1 MTISSILKTVALTVF
16 LTIMQHHKF
25 LAALPLALAVSA
37 AWAADD
43 GYTTLDTSV
52 VSASGYAQ
60 DTREAPASIT
70 VIDSKELMTKPIGDI
85 GTAVSDVP
93 GVDITTT
100 KMGTSQIYI
109 RGFSSDYTLLMADG
123 RRQNSDSA
131 MNSLNGFEAG
141 GIFMPPPGAVER
153 VEVMRGPAST
163 IYGSDGIGGAVNII
177 MKKHVNQFTGSLS
190 IDRTQFTDSDWDD
203 RWSAGAYLGIPL
215 KEGVAS
221 LLLRG
226 RYFDREKSN
235 LHSPSGGYASH
246 SPSDGYTG
254 NVGGRLNLSPNE
266 NNDLYLDVD
275 YTHFKGGSM
284 STSQAGYEAHRWFDK
299 YAVVVGH
306 DGRFS
311 FGDLST
317 YFQFQGLDLIKTK
330 TGPAT
335 RTDGVSPGMLATAN
349 KTTKGSLSDPL
360 MSSKHYVFA
369 TKLKTPVSL
378 DGYGDMI
385 VQTGLDVDYST
396 FKDNFN
402 EGTEITGKTLDQT
415 QIAVFGESEYFIN
428 ENWIATLGAR
438 VHWSD
443 IFDFHFA
450 PRAYLVWK
458 PAEAFSIKGGVANG
472 YRTPEARQL
481 TDGAY
486 SVSVRGAPNHTYGNP
501 DLKPEESW
509 NYELSSTVK
518 LGQAASVTAGVFYTD
533 FKNKIDTVK
542 INYVNESNYDAQDVN
557 FGKVTA
563 KGVELLFQTAA
574 FYGVSFKG
582 GYTYTHAEI
591 EGGVNDGLR
600 PNSMP
605 RHSINARADYDNGG
619 LNVFVKALAKLDAM
633 SEQISSG
640 KGGSATYSSTKY
652 KNYTQVD
659 IGVNYTFEKQHHF
672 SAALNNV
679 FDKGLEYGADGS
691 NVYREFFDGRNV
703 WLGYTYTF

>member
-1 MTISSILKTVALTVF
+1 MKKHQI
-16 LTIMQHHKF
+16 
-25 LAALPLALAVSA
+25 LAALPIALAVSA

-52 VSASGYAQ
+52 VSASGYEQ
-60 DTREAPASIT
+60 DTREAPATIT
-70 VIDSKELMTKPIGDI
+70 VIGSKELMTKPIGDI
-85 GTAVSDVP
+85 GTAVADVP

-100 KMGTSQIYI
+100 KMGTSQVYI
-109 RGFSSDYTLLMADG
+109 RGFSSDYTLFLVDG
-123 RRQNSDSA
+123 RRQNADSA

-153 VEVMRGPAST
+153 IEVMRGPAST

-177 MKKHVNQFTGSLS
+177 MKKHVDKFTGSLS
-190 IDRTQFTDSDWDD
+190 IDRTQFTDSDWDN

-215 KEGVAS
+215 KENVAS

-226 RYFDREKSN
+226 RWFEREKSS

-246 SPSDGYTG
+246 SPSDGFTG
-254 NVGGRLNLSPNE
+254 NIGGRLNISPNAD
-266 NNDLYLDVD
+266 NDLYLDLD
-275 YTHFKGGSM
+275 YTHFKGGTM

-306 DGRFS
+306 EGRYKI
-311 FGDLST
+311 GDLST
-317 YFQFQGLDLIKTK
+317 YFQLQGLDLIKTQ

-335 RTDGVSPGMLATAN
+335 RTEGVKPNLLATAN
-349 KTTKGSLSDPL
+349 KTNKGSLSDPL

-369 TKLKTPVSL
+369 TKLKSPVELGS
-378 DGYGDMI
+378 YGAMV
-385 VQTGLDVDYST
+385 VQTGVDVDYST
-396 FKDNFN
+396 FKDRFN
-402 EGTEITGKTLDQT
+402 TGTEITGKTLDQT
-415 QIAVFGESEYFIN
+415 QIAAFGESEYFIN
-428 ENWIATLGAR
+428 DNWIATVGAR
-438 VHWSD
+438 LHWSD

-458 PAEAFSIKGGVANG
+458 PVEAFSVKGGVANG

-481 TDGAY
+481 TSGAY
-486 SVSVRGAPNHTYGNP
+486 SVSSRGAPNYTYGNP

-518 LGQAASVTAGVFYTD
+518 LGDAASITAGVFYTE
-533 FKNKIDTVK
+533 FKNQIDTVK
-542 INYVNESNYDAQDVN
+542 INYVDENNYDAQAVN
-557 FGKVTA
+557 HGKVEA
-563 KGVELLFQTAA
+563 RGAELMLKTAA
-574 FYGVSFKG
+574 FYGVSFQG
-582 GYTYTHAEI
+582 GYTYTEAEI
-591 EGGVNDGLR
+591 KGGDSDGLR

-605 RHSINARADYDNGG
+605 RHSITARVDYDNGG
-619 LNVFVKALAKLDAM
+619 LNVYVKGQAKLDAV
-633 SEQISSG
+633 SEQYSTG
-640 KGGSATYSSTKY
+640 KNGQSTLSRTEY

-659 IGVNYTFEKQHHF
+659 IGVNYTYAKQHHF

-679 FDKGLEYGADGS
+679 FDKGLEYDASGA